1 MNNTNSFWC
10 PTPARPKL
18 SQRVSFESMFYFT
31 KATLPEWGT
40 NALEKQPRW
49 QCDKICFKS
58 EISSHCQL
66 SVPNIN
72 LPKNRGVFML
82 CTAWWT
88 TFRKMF
94 PIHTRKSCGTARSAG
109 RVYIVPLPSHNQTI
123 QTKTNNS
130 LKFNF
135 FGEYTPWHR
144 FAHKTT
150 KGLLLVVGNPCNS

>member
-1 MNNTNSFWC
+1 MSTVLLDQQPEFVCNTNSFCC

-18 SQRVSFESMFYFT
+18 SQRVSFESMFHFT
-31 KATLPEWGT
+31 KTTLPEWGT

-66 SVPNIN
+66 SEHNIN
-72 LPKNRGVFML
+72 PQEKGTIYVVHIR
-82 CTAWWT
+82 WT

-94 PIHTRKSCGTARSAG
+94 PIRTRRSCGTARSAG

-135 FGEYTPWHR
+135 FGEYTP
-144 FAHKTT
+144 
-150 KGLLLVVGNPCNS
+150 